1 MSLRSKSL
9 LVIAMAETIYAT
21 AVAAA
26 GSGAIVTSNASLSP
40 LEGSTISRNL
50 DRPTFGNDLQLHVG
64 VHCMLQFDVE
74 LVGSGTLGEA
84 PAWGLLMKACGVK
97 ETVVED
103 TSVVYTPQTDSNES
117 LTLYFNMDGQQHM
130 LTGARGSFQM
140 KVESG
145 QIPHLTFQFTG
156 LYNVPT
162 STAALNPSGWSK
174 FKIPQPVTF
183 DYTAKVKVHSL
194 DSVFKTF
201 DFDQGNVVTYFDNPG
216 EQEVKITD
224 RESKGSVSILAPPI
238 SQKNYFSAT
247 KANTVG
253 NLEFA
258 HGTEDETRVVFV
270 SNNVQLLQPTYG
282 NDQDRATLDAQLSFV
297 PTLAGDDEWELRLEA
312 AEDDDP

>member
-9 LVIAMAETIYAT
+9 LVIAMPEVAYGT
-21 AVAAA
+21 AVVAA
-26 GSGAIVTSNASLSP
+26 GSGAIVTSNAALSP

-74 LVGSGTLGEA
+74 LVGSGTLGDA
-84 PAWGLLMKACGVK
+84 PAWGPLMKACGVK
-97 ETVVED
+97 ETIVED
-103 TSVVYTPQTDSNES
+103 TSVVYTPQTSSTES
-117 LTLYFNMDGQQHM
+117 MTLYFNMDGQQHV
-130 LTGARGSFQM
+130 LTGARGSFQL

-145 QIPHLTFQFTG
+145 QIPHITFQYTG

-162 STAALNPSGWSK
+162 STAALNPSGWSN

-183 DYTAKVKVHSL
+183 DNTQQVEVHSL
-194 DSVFKTF
+194 ASVFKTF
-201 DFDQGNVVTYFDNPG
+201 DFDQGNVVTYYDNPG

-224 RESKGSVSILAPPI
+224 RESKGSVSILAPAI
-238 SQKNYFSAT
+238 SAKDYFSAT

-253 NLEFA
+253 NLDFA
-258 HGTEDETRVVFV
+258 HGTEDETRVVFA
-270 SNNVQLLQPTYG
+270 SANVQLLQPKYG
-282 NDQDRATLDAQLSFV
+282 DDQGRATLEAQLSFV

-312 AEDDDP
+312 AA